1 MSFQLLS
8 PREQLV
14 AIMHR
19 IYRAGMTTL
28 SGGNLSIL
36 DDNGDIW
43 ITPAGIDKGKLTPN
57 DIIRVRPGGAAEGPH
72 RPSTELPFHR
82 AIYRLRPDVRAIVH
96 AHPPALVAFSIV
108 RQVPDTRIVPQAN
121 RFCGPVGYAPYD
133 LPGSEALGERIAGAF
148 ATGSNVIILENHGMA
163 AAGTTLLEAFQRLE
177 TLEFCARTHLR
188 ARTLGDVLTLDEP
201 ALSLFD
207 QCTNALPEFTPTA
220 HSSAERELRRQVV
233 DIAARAY
240 ERQLMIST
248 QGVVSARLD
257 ADSFLITPAGRDR
270 LTLGV
275 EDVVLVRGGRREAGK
290 LPSRA
295 VLLHAAIYA
304 ANPDVAAII
313 AAQPP
318 NVTAYAVTLAR
329 FDSRTIPESFIL
341 LRDIPRLPYEMCY
354 TELEVVAEHVSLRAP
369 VALMANDGVLAVGHT
384 LLAAF
389 DRLEVAEFS
398 ARSLIDAAVLGELVP
413 MGEEAIEGL
422 KAAFNLS

>member
-8 PREQLV
+8 PREQLT
-14 AIMHR
+14 AIMQR
-19 IYRAGMTTL
+19 IYRYGMTTL

-57 DIIRVRPGGAAEGPH
+57 DIMRVRSGGTAEGPH

-108 RQVPDTRIVPQAN
+108 RQVPDTRIVPQAG

-133 LPGSEALGERIAGAF
+133 LPGSEALGERIAAAF

-163 AAGTTLLEAFQRLE
+163 AAGPTLLDAFQRLE
-177 TLEFCARTHLR
+177 TLEFCARIHLR
-188 ARTLGDVLTLDEP
+188 ARTLGDVLTLTEP

-207 QCTNALPEFTPTA
+207 QCDNTLPEFTPAA
-220 HSSAERELRRQVV
+220 HSSAERELRRQVI

-295 VLLHAAIYA
+295 VLLHEAIYA
-304 ANPDVAAII
+304 ANPDIAAII

-318 NVTAYAVTLAR
+318 NVTAYAVTLAQ

-341 LRDIPRLPYEMCY
+341 LRDIPRLPYEA
-354 TELEVVAEHVSLRAP
+354 VAERVSLRAP
-369 VALMANDGVLAVGHT
+369 VALMANDGVLAVGNSV
-384 LLAAF
+384 LAAF

-398 ARSLIDAAVLGELVP
+398 ARSLIDAAVLGELAP
-413 MGEEAIEGL
+413 MEAEAIEGL